1 MTWGAKAPFFVVL
14 FGGKFHSVARTCSG
28 LAFSS
33 VPVVVRRSSDD
44 HNQSQSHLMWRC
56 GYCGQHPTDFKQRE
70 SASIERLLL
79 LGRGLSLCPYEPEHR
94 IVKTATKPMNALA
107 LIRKQLA
114 RKEALQTA
122 QKTNAQ
128 TLCYRG
134 QCYIKQG

>member
-1 MTWGAKAPFFVVL
+1 M
-14 FGGKFHSVARTCSG
+14 
-28 LAFSS
+28 
-33 VPVVVRRSSDD
+33 
-44 HNQSQSHLMWRC
+44 
-56 GYCGQHPTDFKQRE
+56 
-70 SASIERLLL
+70 

-134 QCYIKQG
+134 QCYIKQTAS